1 MANLEH
7 TKMTD
12 NEAQSLYITTGK
24 ENTEEVIKFGLNP
37 AYVLFRTEPI
47 RIRDVQFHLLLKRCG
62 MTMLMM
68 WTV

>member
-1 MANLEH
+1 
-7 TKMTD
+7 MTD

-37 AYVLFRTEPI
+37 ANVLFRTEPI
-47 RIRDVQFHLLLKRCG
+47 RIETVQFHLLLKRCG
-62 MTMLMM
+62 MTMIMM